1 MSLFFR
7 EQRAMS
13 NPYTEWWVNGV
24 GEPTSNTA
32 SHLVPV
38 FASIRVIVDYIS
50 TLPIDF
56 YRKNADGSRTP
67 VGTPE
72 LIRNAEAETGLA
84 TWFGQIA
91 HSIVTRGNAVGE
103 VLALG
108 QSGPTRVRWAS
119 DWQSVDG
126 PDEPWWINGRALP
139 TAKVAHIPWIVPAG
153 KRLGMSPIDHY
164 AAMVSAG
171 LAAQDYANVA
181 RGGGLPPST
190 LQNTMLSEMP
200 TELISAASSAAAA
213 AFTTGKPFVHG
224 KDWKFD
230 AVTIPPNHAQFIE
243 TLKLTATQIAAIYGL
258 DPREVGG
265 SAADSLTYTNDE
277 SRALN
282 RAHNLR
288 PYLVRIEEAVSR
300 WIADSTFMRFNVDAT
315 IRADISTRTT
325 VIGAQIA
332 DGRLSVN
339 EARVYEDRPPV
350 PGGDFYNIPTPKAEP
365 ANREGVSP

>member
-1 MSLFFR
+1 
-7 EQRAMS
+7 MS
-13 NPYTEWWVNGV
+13 NPYTDWWVNGV
-24 GEPTSNTA
+24 SDSSTSSA
-32 SHLVPV
+32 AHLVPV

-56 YRKNADGSRTP
+56 YRKNPDGSRQP
-67 VGTPE
+67 VGPPE
-72 LIRNAEAETGLA
+72 LIRNADEETGLS

-91 HSIVTRGNAVGE
+91 HSIVTRGNSVGE
-103 VLALG
+103 VLAAG
-108 QSGPTRVRWAS
+108 QSGPTRIRWAS
-119 DWQSVDG
+119 DWSSNDAPEQ
-126 PDEPWWINGRALP
+126 PWWLNGRALP
-139 TAKVAHIPWIVPAG
+139 DKKVAHIPWIVPAG
-153 KRLGMSPIDHY
+153 KRLGLSPIEHY
-164 AAMVSAG
+164 AAMVTAG

-181 RGGGLPPST
+181 RGGGLPPSVM
-190 LQNTMLSEMP
+190 QNTLLSEMP
-200 TELISAASSAAAA
+200 AELISAASAAAAA
-213 AFTTGKPFVHG
+213 AFATNKPFVHG
-224 KDWKFD
+224 KDWKFE
-230 AVTIPPNHAQFIE
+230 AITIPPNHAQFIE

-265 SAADSLTYTNDE
+265 SAADSLTYSNDE

-288 PYLVRIEEAVSR
+288 PYLVRIEDAVSR

-339 EARVYEDRPPV
+339 EARALEDRPPV
-350 PGGDFYNIPTPKAEP
+350 PGGEIYNIKTPIQQQP
-365 ANREGVSP
+365 SNRGDRS